1 MTLFAL
7 IRKKLTEFKYQY
19 YGLNIIQ
26 EVSAERFHLIISQYI
41 ERGWELSG
49 DYNELE
55 AGSSQWS
62 CRLRKGTS
70 TLNCEWHEITQGN
83 FIGPQRIIFGLG
95 QEFGFTA
102 NTAPQLI
109 WIGTLV
115 LLYLSPVTFQ

>member
-7 IRKKLTEFKYQY
+7 LRKKLTEFKYQY

-49 DYNELE
+49 EYNELG
-55 AGSSQWS
+55 AGLSHWS
-62 CRLRKGTS
+62 CKLRKGTS
-70 TLNCEWHEITQGN
+70 TLNCEWHETTHGN
-83 FIGPQRIIFGLG
+83 FIGPQRIVFGLG

-102 NTAPQLI
+102 NKAPQL
-109 WIGTLV
+109 LD
-115 LLYLSPVTFQ
+115 S